1 MASFK
6 SDDSFL
12 EKISIGAIGTRQVY
26 QNLKDLG
33 HTPIELERGSMS
45 YKIWKKIKIKRIR
58 VPDILL
64 VNCGIRVESRAKTK
78 LEITMSH
85 SESDPTRG
93 WDYGMKD
100 NDFVALVVCSKVGEE
115 PIDWKAEKVIQY
127 VKVKD
132 LRDAAKNDLVDY
144 VKPKGA
150 EEGFE
155 ARITWPSSVASA
167 DGEIKQITDQ
177 RIQFSRKSD
186 NRTISLSLYKKGVKL
201 QPLVSQG
208 ETVVQNQI
216 IASSVAVSQSFNSNP
231 VTQIFFIANLRSTDL
246 SDRYAAAKAL
256 SYFES
261 PETKSAL
268 VETIQDKNEHIYVK
282 LEAAACLARFNVKRG
297 FEFIQ
302 KCLAENDYA
311 QNILE
316 SVIVLAEIQSAKS
329 CEILGNVLSKEEYD
343 PVIRAGAAWA
353 LGEQNNEESLS
364 SLIKS
369 FNNVD
374 EIIRVEAARALAKL
388 TRDFTPKII
397 DQFDHASETEKPGVA
412 WALSVSNNIS
422 VNDLL
427 QKLNDM
433 DSRQWVSYIL
443 GKQGSEKHLI
453 EIEELKKKDPEVY
466 FAVTVLWKI
475 MTSWVYNLKE
485 Y

>member
-26 QNLKDLG
+26 QHLKDLG

-64 VNCGIRVESRAKTK
+64 VDCGVRVESRAKSK

-100 NDFVALVVCSKVGEE
+100 NDLVALVVCSKVGEE
-115 PIDWKAEKVIQY
+115 PIDWEADKTVQY

-132 LRDAAKNDLVDY
+132 LRDAAKNDLIDY

-167 DGEIKQITDQ
+167 NGKIKQITDK
-177 RIQFSRKSD
+177 RIQFSRASD
-186 NRTISLSLYKKGVKL
+186 NRTISLSLQKKGIEL

-208 ETVVQNQI
+208 DTIVENQI
-216 IASSVAVSQSFNSNP
+216 IASTVLVSDSFESNP
-231 VTQIFFIANLRSTDL
+231 VNQDFFITNLNSSDL

-256 SYFES
+256 TYFEI
-261 PETKSAL
+261 PETVNAL
-268 VETIQDKNEHIYVK
+268 TETIQDENEHIYVK
-282 LEAAACLARFNVKRG
+282 LEAAASLARFNIDLG
-297 FEFIQ
+297 FEFIEQ
-302 KCLAENDYA
+302 CLAENDYA

-316 SVIVLAEIQSAKS
+316 SVIVLAEIKSAKS
-329 CEILGNVLSKEEYD
+329 CEILGEVLSNEKYD
-343 PVIRAGAAWA
+343 PEIRAGAAWA
-353 LGEQNNEESLS
+353 LGEQNNES
-364 SLIKS
+364 SLTSLIQS

-374 EIIRVEAARALAKL
+374 EVIRVEAARALGKL
-388 TRDFTPKII
+388 TRDFTPNII
-397 DQFDHASETEKPGVA
+397 DQFEYSSESEKPGVA
-412 WALSVSNNIS
+412 WALSISNN
-422 VNDLL
+422 VKVADLL
-427 QKLNDM
+427 PKLNDL
-433 DSRQWVSYIL
+433 DSRQWGSYIL
-443 GKQGSEKHLI
+443 GKQGSEKHLM

-475 MTSWVYNLKE
+475 MTNWVYNLKE